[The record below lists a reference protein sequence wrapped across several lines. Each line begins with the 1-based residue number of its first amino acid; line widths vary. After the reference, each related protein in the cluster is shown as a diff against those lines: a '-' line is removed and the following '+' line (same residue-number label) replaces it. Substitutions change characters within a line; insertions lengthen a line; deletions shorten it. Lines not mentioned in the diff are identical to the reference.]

1 NRDNQKKKKKEKK
14 GSHSNRILFGVTGP
28 RGAVGGCS
36 TPGSRVDPWWNS
48 GPLFPSPPGPSRID
62 EGLADNFTSG
72 FQFCIPS
79 GSRNNS
85 NVYHNQS
92 YQQQEQ
98 HQPQQ
103 QHQQQQQQQQQQQH
117 HHHQQQQQ
125 LHHRQYQ
132 VNRNTCSS
140 YGIASTSSSVCS
152 TSGLGHT
159 QNRRGADAVGSSSSS
174 IAYGINSSSPETS
187 STFRNNNNNNNN
199 SNNNNNNNNSNLV
212 LAALLAPTS
221 VIGCADRLSNCEI
234 SVSHGNVIGSINNTT
249 TNSTTAESLNGVY
262 SPLTLT
268 RRTEES
274 SRVRSEEVSNASL
287 SSASDSLSTFS
298 TSNLNTSLLSS
309 LLSTSSISSSPC
321 RGDNNEEELITRTC
335 MRLEEDQQSR
345 EQNPVHDKIEYTLA
359 QVSQESLGSEENED
373 LTVALPYEIIA
384 AGRRQVRI
392 PSGSSVI
399 SPSGDIVLDMKYET
413 QTGPSTVPPHLTSTG
428 VEPPHSSQGSGII
441 GGSEAEEVGV
451 DNLLLS
457 SWGATGSDYLESSDI
472 KQNTVG
478 LQDSWDTLL
487 LGTTVEVTS
496 VQSLAELKPL
506 PPFTGY
512 TGHLSING
520 ISGHHYHTIAS
531 SAQSQSGTEEQPITD
546 ISKDWIDIA
555 DWIQSVSPKA
565 QVPAGCA
572 QIYASTPATTQ
583 IQQQAST
590 LQSLLTH
597 AYSPLLHARLQSGN
611 PGMQNASCGETPS
624 STSPFPPVSPP
635 GRVSTSCSPDLLHSS
650 FAAPSHPRKRSRPGP
665 GSQNTSK
672 KNLAS
677 STGALTYGSESGL
690 IGGKEKPVH
699 RCSICNRGF
708 LNKSNIKVHLRTH
721 TGEKPFRCDVC
732 GKAFRQKAH
741 LIKHQQI
748 HKRIGR
754 D

>member
-1 NRDNQKKKKKEKK
+1 MVEVARQPIVVEKGRGIGDTEKKKEEKKKKKKK
-14 GSHSNRILFGVTGP
+14 GRSSRGVSEDW
-28 RGAVGGCS
+28 VGGW
-36 TPGSRVDPWWNS
+36 SRGFCREASPTCWLELVDLLQ
-48 GPLFPSPPGPSRID
+48 G
-62 EGLADNFTSG
+62 
-72 FQFCIPS
+72 
-79 GSRNNS
+79 
-85 NVYHNQS
+85 
-92 YQQQEQ
+92 
-98 HQPQQ
+98 
-103 QHQQQQQQQQQQQH
+103 
-117 HHHQQQQQ
+117 
-125 LHHRQYQ
+125 
-132 VNRNTCSS
+132 
-140 YGIASTSSSVCS
+140 
-152 TSGLGHT
+152 
-159 QNRRGADAVGSSSSS
+159 GSSSSIS
-174 IAYGINSSSPETS
+174 YRINSSSPETTS
-187 STFRNNNNNNNN
+187 NLRNNNNG
-199 SNNNNNNNNSNLV
+199 NLV
-212 LAALLAPTS
+212 LSALLAPTS
-221 VIGCADRLSNCEI
+221 VIGGSADRLSNCEI
-234 SVSHGNVIGSINNTT
+234 SVTHGNVIGSINTT
-249 TNSTTAESLNGVY
+249 TNSTTTAESLNGVY
-262 SPLTLT
+262 SPITL

-274 SRVRSEEVSNASL
+274 SRARSEEVSNASL

-321 RGDNNEEELITRTC
+321 RADNNEEELIPRTC
-335 MRLEEDQQSR
+335 MRLEDQQSR
-345 EQNPVHDKIEYTLA
+345 EQNQAEYTLA

-373 LTVALPYEIIA
+373 LPVTLPYDIIN
-384 AGRRQVRI
+384 RRQVRI
-392 PSGSSVI
+392 PSESSVI
-399 SPSGDIVLDMKYET
+399 SPSADIVIDMKYET
-413 QTGPSTVPPHLTSTG
+413 QTGPPTVPPHLTSTG
-428 VEPPHSSQGSGII
+428 VEPPHSSQGSSII

-472 KQNTVG
+472 KQTAVG

-520 ISGHHYHTIAS
+520 ISGHHYHAIAS
-531 SAQSQSGTEEQPITD
+531 SGQSQSQSVTEAQPITD

-555 DWIQSVSPKA
+555 DWIEAISPK
-565 QVPAGCA
+565 QQLPAVSA
-572 QIYASTPATTQ
+572 QIYGPAAATVQ
-583 IQQQAST
+583 IQQQTST

-597 AYSPLLHARLQSGN
+597 GYAPLLQARLQAGN
-611 PGMQNASCGETPS
+611 AGLQNASCGETPS

-650 FAAPSHPRKRSRPGP
+650 FAAPSNPRKRSRPGP
-665 GSQNTSK
+665 GSQNPSK
-672 KNLAS
+672 KSLTS
-677 STGALTYGSESGL
+677 SAGALSYGSESSM